1 VSPDPLSS
9 ADRDAVAREVLA
21 ALDHDAQIPLVT
33 DRVRGLDEAAAYD
46 VYQRVHAARV
56 ARGARPV
63 GRKIGF
69 TNPVTWAA
77 FNVGAPA
84 WAHVYDRTVTHLP
97 ASRGTCRL
105 GALIEPRIEPEIVL
119 HFGAPPRAGVGPEAL
134 LACVD
139 WVAHGFE
146 IVVSLYPKWT
156 LTGPD
161 AIASGSCH
169 ARLLVGAP
177 RPVAALGPDLIARLE
192 RFTVTLARDGEVRER
207 GGGANVL
214 GSPLAAMGHLLA
226 LLARQPG
233 AAPLETGD
241 LVTTGTLTAPPL
253 IRPGET
259 WSTRLD
265 GLDLPGLEVTFAA

>member
-1 VSPDPLSS
+1 
-9 ADRDAVAREVLA
+9 VAREVLA
-21 ALDHDAQIPLVT
+21 ALDRDAQIPPVT
-33 DRVRGLDEAAAYD
+33 DRVRGLDPAAAYD
-46 VYQRVHAARV
+46 VYHRVHATRV

-63 GRKIGF
+63 GRKLGF

-77 FNVGAPA
+77 FNVAAPA
-84 WAHVYDRTVTHLP
+84 WAHVYDGTVTHLP
-97 ASRGTCRL
+97 AARGTCHL

-119 HFGAPPRAGVGPEAL
+119 HFGAAPRAGLDPEAL

-146 IVVSLYPKWT
+146 IVVSLFPGWT
-156 LTGPD
+156 FTAPD

-177 RPVAALGPDLIARLE
+177 RPVAALGPDLVARLE
-192 RFTVTLARDGEVRER
+192 RFTIALACDGAVRER
-207 GGGANVL
+207 GRGANVL
-214 GSPLAAMGHLLA
+214 GSPLAAMGHLLE
-226 LLARQPG
+226 LLARQPE
-233 AAPLETGD
+233 AAPIAAGE

-265 GLDLPGLEVTFAA
+265 GLDLPGLEVAFAV